1 MNGMGVINNHNGNR
15 NGLQNTF
22 YGPSCNPR
30 MTAPP
35 VSQGAQVNSN
45 RSPEMTMANVFKL
58 FFQMLNASQRT
69 LGQRPPHSI
78 LRLLRRMDKRS
89 PLRVQHYL
97 PQLIQTARW
106 L

>member
-1 MNGMGVINNHNGNR
+1 MNGMHVTNNNNVNR
-15 NGLQNTF
+15 YGLQNTF

-30 MTAPP
+30 MTAAPS
-35 VSQGAQVNSN
+35 SQSVNSHAN
-45 RSPEMTMANVFKL
+45 RSPEMNMANVFKL